1 MRDLRAAIAEGRL
14 QAFVDDF
21 YRKLSEGPD

>member
-14 QAFVDDF
+14 QGFVDDF